1 MYYIFIYFTYLTD
14 VWGFFKCVIEKR
26 ACAANKDCTAAGS
39 DVDGDGTA
47 DGQYCD
53 LTAL

>member
-1 MYYIFIYFTYLTD
+1 MKFCHLATMF
-14 VWGFFKCVIEKR
+14 
-26 ACAANKDCTAAGS
+26 TAAGS

-53 LTAL
+53 ITAL

>member
-1 MYYIFIYFTYLTD
+1 MYYLID